1 MRLLPTEAFIAD
13 SQADFT
19 LSIGM
24 GGKVIKYFDIMT
36 SFFVFS
42 YFSQLSLCFIIIQEI
57 KNVNLKFAINSF
69 NENTL
74 LNPWIFMKKILLK
87 K

>member
-1 MRLLPTEAFIAD
+1 MVRLLPTEAFTAD

-36 SFFVFS
+36 SFFVFLKN
-42 YFSQLSLCFIIIQEI
+42 SQLSL
-57 KNVNLKFAINSF
+57 
-69 NENTL
+69 
-74 LNPWIFMKKILLK
+74 
-87 K
+87 